1 MKTQARHITTRLWAI
16 SLMVG
21 LCACNPWEQP
31 EEEKDIPL
39 AIFKTFWEQMDKHY
53 TCFEEHFVNWDSIY
67 YTNISQ
73 VNELQNTEDL
83 VPIFQSI
90 LNTLKDPQLWI
101 GVPQK
106 ASIQYRL
113 NGSLESHGITTAKGT
128 DFFIDNKNN
137 EYLPSHQIYTLRL
150 SHKCEDR
157 EFHFAYV
164 SALSF
169 RNKNA
174 TIYKPLL
181 EQVAQLQPDGIIVDL
196 RYNNKGEFPTMIE
209 FVRQFYEGNRPILY
223 TVQRESEENR
233 YNMTHPEP
241 YSIDGEGTVPDSIP
255 IIVIVN
261 FLTFGPANVCAYIL
275 QALPNTTV
283 IGQTTTSG
291 GGSSVSG
298 VSLTHNWALHFSND
312 VKYYVNW
319 HCCESPLH
327 LNVLVS
333 ESSAIYEEYIID
345 GHKEVLFIDSSIA
358 TAINLLESMIP
369 WKTSPLGIFNA
380 TGRLVE

>member
-1 MKTQARHITTRLWAI
+1 MKAQALYITYRLWALLLI
-16 SLMVG
+16 VG

-53 TCFEEHFVNWDSIY
+53 TCFEEHPVNWDSIY

-106 ASIQYRL
+106 ASILYRPNGQYEGKAIKTCK
-113 NGSLESHGITTAKGT
+113 GSDYS
-128 DFFIDNKNN
+128 IDNKN
-137 EYLPSHQIYTLRL
+137 EECLQSHQIYTLRL
-150 SHKCEDR
+150 SHKCEDK
-157 EFHFAYV
+157 EFHFGYV
-164 SALSF
+164 SASSF

-174 TIYKPLL
+174 TIYQPLL
-181 EQVAQLQPDGIIVDL
+181 EQVAQLLPDGIIVDL
-196 RYNNKGEFPTMIE
+196 RYNNGYNNEGEFPTMVE
-209 FVRQFYEGNRPILY
+209 FVRQFYKGNRPILY

-241 YSIDGEGTVPDSIP
+241 YSIVGEGTVPDSIP

-261 FLTFGPANVCAYIL
+261 YFVMGPANVCAYIL

-298 VSLTHNWALHFSND
+298 ASLTHNWTLHFSND

-319 HCCESPLH
+319 HSCESPLH
-327 LNVLVS
+327 LNAVVS

-345 GHKEVLFIDSSIA
+345 GHRDILSFDASIA
-358 TAINLLESMIP
+358 TAINLLESL
-369 WKTSPLGIFNA
+369 SQ
-380 TGRLVE
+380 E

>member
-1 MKTQARHITTRLWAI
+1 MKTQARHITIRLWALL
-16 SLMVG
+16 LMVG
-21 LCACNPWEQP
+21 ACACNPWEQP

-39 AIFKTFWEQMDKHY
+39 AIFKTFWEQMDKRY
-53 TCFEEHFVNWDSIY
+53 TCFEEHHVNWDSIY

-90 LNTLKDPQLWI
+90 MNTLKDPQLWI

-128 DFFIDNKNN
+128 DFFIDNKNE
-137 EYLPSHQIYTLRL
+137 EYLQSHQIYALRL
-150 SHKCEDR
+150 SHKCEDK
-157 EFHFAYV
+157 EFHFGYV
-164 SALSF
+164 SASSF

-174 TIYKPLL
+174 TIYQPLL

-241 YSIDGEGTVPDSIP
+241 YSIVGEGTVPDSIP

-261 FLTFGPANVCAYIL
+261 YFVMGPANVCAYIL
-275 QALPNTTV
+275 QALPNTIV

-291 GGSSVSG
+291 GGSSISG
-298 VSLTHNWALHFSND
+298 ASLTHDWTLHFSND

-319 HCCESPLH
+319 HSCESPLR
-327 LNVLVS
+327 LNVVVS
-333 ESSAIYEEYIID
+333 ESSAIHKEYIID

-358 TAINLLESMIP
+358 TAISLLESL
-369 WKTSPLGIFNA
+369 SQ
-380 TGRLVE
+380 E